1 MSGSWHDISTKLNSA
16 IIIFM
21 VVIILNKA
29 LPSSSL
35 HQWNLEN
42 ELVDWVDEPFVR
54 FWCSIQVQS
63 KQ

>member
-1 MSGSWHDISTKLNSA
+1 
-16 IIIFM
+16 M
-21 VVIILNKA
+21 VVIILKKA

-35 HQWNLEN
+35 HQWNLES

-54 FWCSIQVQS
+54 FWCLIQVQS